1 MWIGIVLMPIRIR
14 IRFGIKMDIPIRID
28 IKTMPIRNTDI
39 LLFLFR
45 YPPFFYLSFFC
56 FCYGFKFSGLLCF
69 PTFRYSPMP
78 DFSGG
83 GGGGKTGGKAAAG
96 GRILPFHDE
105 VEDSDEERGFMKPY
119 SDNPRAASNYKDD
132 DK

>member
-1 MWIGIVLMPIRIR
+1 
-14 IRFGIKMDIPIRID
+14 MD
-28 IKTMPIRNTDI
+28 
-39 LLFLFR
+39 LL
-45 YPPFFYLSFFC
+45 
-56 FCYGFKFSGLLCF
+56 KFSCLLCF
-69 PTFRYSPMP
+69 ATFRYSPMP

-83 GGGGKTGGKAAAG
+83 GGGKTGGKAAAGG

-119 SDNPRAASNYKDD
+119 SDNPRAASNYTDD

>member
-1 MWIGIVLMPIRIR
+1 
-14 IRFGIKMDIPIRID
+14 MD
-28 IKTMPIRNTDI
+28 
-39 LLFLFR
+39 
-45 YPPFFYLSFFC
+45 Y
-56 FCYGFKFSGLLCF
+56 KFSFLVCF

-105 VEDSDEERGFMKPY
+105 IEDSDEERGFMKPY
-119 SDNPRAASNYKDD
+119 SDNPRASNYTDD
-132 DK
+132 EK

>member
-1 MWIGIVLMPIRIR
+1 VDWY
-14 IRFGIKMDIPIRID
+14 RFEVFPDSDRHQNGQ
-28 IKTMPIRNTDI
+28 TD
-39 LLFLFR
+39 LDRHQNDADSQHWLS
-45 YPPFFYLSFFC
+45 PFFVSMSYFIFISPYFVFVLNLKLSA
-56 FCYGFKFSGLLCF
+56 LLCF

-83 GGGGKTGGKAAAG
+83 GGAGKTGGKAAAG

-119 SDNPRAASNYKDD
+119 SDNPRASNYTDD

>member
-1 MWIGIVLMPIRIR
+1 
-14 IRFGIKMDIPIRID
+14 MDL
-28 IKTMPIRNTDI
+28 K
-39 LLFLFR
+39 
-45 YPPFFYLSFFC
+45 FFC
-56 FCYGFKFSGLLCF
+56 LVYF

-83 GGGGKTGGKAAAG
+83 GGVKTGGKAAAG
-96 GRILPFHDE
+96 GAGRILPFHDE

-119 SDNPRAASNYKDD
+119 SDNPRASNYTDD